1 MMKAVWKGKRGT
13 KAEALNNYRKLRE
26 ELQLPIYVEDDTAVV
41 DRSTIIERQWVKGDE
56 KD

>member
-1 MMKAVWKGKRGT
+1 MKAVWKGKRGT